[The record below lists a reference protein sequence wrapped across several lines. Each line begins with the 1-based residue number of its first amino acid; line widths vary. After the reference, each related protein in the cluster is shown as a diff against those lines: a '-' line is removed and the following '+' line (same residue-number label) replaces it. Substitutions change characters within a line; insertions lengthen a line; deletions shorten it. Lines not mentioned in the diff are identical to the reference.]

1 MARTFKDR
9 RNYDPSNQTM
19 IRRAK
24 REVLEL
30 RALRRAQQESA
41 ETQKE
46 ELHA

>member
-9 RNYDPSNQTM
+9 RNYDPSNHAL

-30 RALRRAQQESA
+30 RAQRRAREEAA
-41 ETQKE
+41 EIEE
-46 ELHA
+46 ELYA